1 MKLLGIALLMMSL
14 SMVLSIGMDLLMG
27 FNVQKALFNATYPF
41 RTLENVEKFILFFL
55 ISLLVIQ
62 SVISII
68 RQKKKDQDVNK
79 QNITQSTEK

>member
-1 MKLLGIALLMMSL
+1 
-14 SMVLSIGMDLLMG
+14 
-27 FNVQKALFNATYPF
+27 
-41 RTLENVEKFILFFL
+41 LENVEKFILFFL

-68 RQKKKDQDVNK
+68 KQKKKDQDINK